1 MSCLFHASR
10 RVVAVGVGAL
20 GSALDTAAAAV
31 LDVGEGV
38 DALAL
43 AAGLRVLARLAAV
56 AAVLEAVLGVD
67 ACALAARRAGASG
80 READGWRLLA
90 VVERR
95 RRREVDVGKE
105 ATSPEGKIRRRR
117 HRHHRLLKGDEGKGE
132 RHEKDGGISHGGRA
146 GGGGPAVRWR
156 GCTVAAAVP
165 IMMVLSEELKGM
177 MKWGLVSSVD
187 GGWRGGASDRSSA
200 YTKGR
205 QVCMHARSAAV
216 CTACVIGAGAVPGA
230 AARVRAR
237 THAIAMVD
245 LHGKSLECRA
255 GVCGA
260 RLWWATAAI

>member
-10 RVVAVGVGAL
+10 CVVAVAVGAL

-95 RRREVDVGKE
+95 RWREVDVGKE
-105 ATSPEGKIRRRR
+105 ATSPEGKIRRLR
-117 HRHHRLLKGDEGKGE
+117 RHHRLLKGDEGKGE
-132 RHEKDGGISHGGRA
+132 RHEKDGGISHGGRGWRRA
-146 GGGGPAVRWR
+146 GG
-156 GCTVAAAVP
+156 T
-165 IMMVLSEELKGM
+165 L
-177 MKWGLVSSVD
+177 
-187 GGWRGGASDRSSA
+187 
-200 YTKGR
+200 
-205 QVCMHARSAAV
+205 
-216 CTACVIGAGAVPGA
+216 
-230 AARVRAR
+230 
-237 THAIAMVD
+237 
-245 LHGKSLECRA
+245 
-255 GVCGA
+255 A
-260 RLWWATAAI
+260 RLHRTSCSASMCLGRCLL